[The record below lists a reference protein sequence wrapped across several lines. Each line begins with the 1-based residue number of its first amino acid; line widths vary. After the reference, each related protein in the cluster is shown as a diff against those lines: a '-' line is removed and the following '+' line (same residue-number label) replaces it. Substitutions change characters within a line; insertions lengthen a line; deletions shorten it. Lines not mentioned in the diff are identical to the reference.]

1 MSQLELEGMVAS
13 ASGERNMCL
22 WEAPT
27 VVTAVGVEMYIWK
40 LIAT

>member
-13 ASGERNMCL
+13 ASGERNMYR

-27 VVTAVGVEMYIWK
+27 AVMAVGVAMCTWK